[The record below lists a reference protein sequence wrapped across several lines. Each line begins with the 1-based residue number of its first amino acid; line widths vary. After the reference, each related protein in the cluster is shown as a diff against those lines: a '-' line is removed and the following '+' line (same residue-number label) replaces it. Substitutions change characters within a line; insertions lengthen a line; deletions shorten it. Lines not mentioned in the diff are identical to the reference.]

1 MRRFLTALVLFFS
14 LAVVPVAAQS
24 SDVSKAQQ
32 LSQTLSR
39 SQELPSNV
47 RLRFELLGD
56 KVDVLGGKGDPS
68 KVLGFFSDTR
78 VMVWNQQVAPS
89 TEQSMRQLEQEMVK
103 LAKQR
108 GINLDLPPVGFAP
121 RVGGSRLLS
130 SERVTAGGLSNL
142 VLQTEQIATELLQQ
156 NQSAELLFLRDG
168 LTSVREDLADGD
180 VASDRIRILL
190 GARARFLAG
199 DASRIT
205 DPRLQEKL
213 LQLGEVLRSLF
224 PPERLRATRG
234 QQISL

>member
-1 MRRFLTALVLFFS
+1 MIRFLTALVLFFS

-130 SERVTAGGLSNL
+130 SDL
-142 VLQTEQIATELLQQ
+142 EL
-156 NQSAELLFLRDG
+156 F
-168 LTSVREDLADGD
+168 
-180 VASDRIRILL
+180 
-190 GARARFLAG
+190 
-199 DASRIT
+199 
-205 DPRLQEKL
+205 
-213 LQLGEVLRSLF
+213 
-224 PPERLRATRG
+224 
-234 QQISL
+234 